1 MEQLVVAEKSNGN
14 GHANGHSNGHSN
26 GNGHSQTISGIRR
39 AHDGLELTPFEPS
52 HASGDE
58 TPLRIYIAGA
68 HSTGKT
74 TLARWIARNY
84 KLPLVTEVA
93 RSVLAELEIPLDS
106 LRVDLD
112 RTATF
117 QKEVFRRQSEMER
130 LAGNR
135 FVSDRTFDNLAYA
148 CHHTIALNQIAND
161 LGDYSARLHSPGSVV
176 FFVRPHLDLLKED
189 GVRASVSWEEIVRI
203 DGMVKLLLEM
213 FRVPYIPVESLS
225 MQERVRLLERVLDL
239 AGLEKK
245 SAAKQDGEAVELRPA
260 ARFQAQAGAAHN

>member
-1 MEQLVVAEKSNGN
+1 MEQLVHADGVRAEKTNGNGNGHSNGN
-14 GHANGHSNGHSN
+14 GHT
-26 GNGHSQTISGIRR
+26 NGHSQTISGIRR
-39 AHDGLELTPFEPS
+39 AHDGLELTPFES
-52 HASGDE
+52 HDASTGE
-58 TPLRIYIAGA
+58 SPLRIYIAGA

-74 TLARWIARNY
+74 TLARWIARTY

-117 QKEVFRRQSEMER
+117 QKEVFRRQNEMER

-148 CHHTIALNQIAND
+148 CHHTLALNQISRD

-189 GVRASVSWEEIVRI
+189 GLRASVTWEEIVRI
-203 DGMVKLLLEM
+203 DGMVKLLLELHD
-213 FRVPYIPVESLS
+213 VDYITIDTVNMAERARTVRGVISLLG
-225 MQERVRLLERVLDL
+225 VR
-239 AGLEKK
+239 A
-245 SAAKQDGEAVELRPA
+245 
-260 ARFQAQAGAAHN
+260 

>member
-1 MEQLVVAEKSNGN
+1 MEQQVAEKAVHAEKSNGNGN
-14 GHANGHSNGHSN
+14 GHANGHANGHSK
-26 GNGHSQTISGIRR
+26 TINGIRR

-52 HASGDE
+52 HASADE

-74 TLARWIARNY
+74 TLARWIARTY

-148 CHHTIALNQIAND
+148 CHHTIALSEIASD
-161 LGDYSARLHSPGSVV
+161 LGDYSARLHSPGSLV
-176 FFVRPHLDLLKED
+176 FFVRPHHDLLKED
-189 GVRASVSWEEIVRI
+189 GVRA
-203 DGMVKLLLEM
+203 MKLLLELHD
-213 FRVPYIPVESLS
+213 VDYIAIDTLNMAERARTVRGVLS
-225 MQERVRLLERVLDL
+225 
-239 AGLEKK
+239 
-245 SAAKQDGEAVELRPA
+245 AVGVKA
-260 ARFQAQAGAAHN
+260 